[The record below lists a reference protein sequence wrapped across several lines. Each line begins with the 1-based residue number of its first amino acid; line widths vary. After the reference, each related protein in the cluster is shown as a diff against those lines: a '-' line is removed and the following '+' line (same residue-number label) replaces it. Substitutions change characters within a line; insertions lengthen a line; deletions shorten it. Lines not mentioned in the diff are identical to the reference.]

1 EHYKLQLQLKK
12 YGHGDNPR
20 DPVIS
25 IDSIVFVPV
34 IEKIDV
40 FSNHPSLLNSYET
53 QQCKQLA

>member
-1 EHYKLQLQLKK
+1 YKLQLQLKK

-53 QQCKQLA
+53 QQCKQL